1 MLISKKGIY
10 MANKKRYYKNRAPK
24 RNQEGANEQTAKYSE
39 TQLTLSLED
48 LGIGES
54 TCELLSKNRILTA
67 ADLVKRTE
75 KDMYKVQ
82 GLNKKILF
90 EVKDALRAKDMEL
103 RPDPQKQN
111 ANAEQKQNA
120 TDFGKQNEFGGEQ
133 KGKSDK
139 KKPQNDVQ
147 KRDENDK
154 ETRDKSAKSERADK
168 GEKTR
173 ASKFGL
179 SDRVGAKPQQN
190 KNQQSQKQNDKN
202 KQKNVEKLTEPLKPG
217 QWRKVLKGGKWG
229 YSNGFKIVIPTI
241 YDEIFA
247 FKEGLASVEIDEKCG
262 YIDEENN
269 IVIPLDYDTAM
280 SFSEG
285 LAMVCRGEKCGY
297 INKNNEVIIPFEYDA
312 GTPFENGEAKIKKD
326 GKWGTITVEGKI
338 TWI

>member
-1 MLISKKGIY
+1 

-24 RNQEGANEQTAKYSE
+24 RNQEGANEQIAKYSE
-39 TQLTLSLED
+39 AQLSLSLGD
-48 LGIGES
+48 LGLGES
-54 TCELLSKNRILTA
+54 TCELFLKNRIQTA

-90 EVKDALRAKDMEL
+90 EVKDALKAKDMEL
-103 RPDPQKQN
+103 RPEPQKQ
-111 ANAEQKQNA
+111 ASNAEQKQNV
-120 TDFGKQNEFGGEQ
+120 TDFGKQIEAGGEQ
-133 KGKSDK
+133 KSKFDK
-139 KKPQNDVQ
+139 KKTQNELQ
-147 KRDENDK
+147 KRGENDK
-154 ETRDKSAKSERADK
+154 ETNDKFAKQDKS
-168 GEKTR
+168 EKTR
-173 ASKFGL
+173 TSKFGL
-179 SDRVGAKPQQN
+179 SERANAKPQQN
-190 KNQQSQKQNDKN
+190 KNQQQKQNDKN
-202 KQKNVEKLTEPLKPG
+202 RQKPVEKLTEPLKPG

-229 YSNGFKIVIPTI
+229 YSDGFKIVIPTM

-269 IVIPLDYDTAM
+269 VVIPLDYDTAM

-297 INKNNEVIIPFEYDA
+297 IDKNNEVIVPFEYDA

-326 GKWGTITVEGKI
+326 GKWGTITQEGKI

>member
-1 MLISKKGIY
+1 
-10 MANKKRYYKNRAPK
+10 MANKKRYYKNRASK
-24 RNQEGANEQTAKYSE
+24 RNQEGANEQIAKYSE
-39 TQLTLSLED
+39 AQLTLSLQD

-54 TCELLSKNRILTA
+54 TCELLSKNRIQTA
-67 ADLVKRTE
+67 ADLVKRSE

-103 RPDPQKQN
+103 RPEPQKQT
-111 ANAEQKQNA
+111 AKAEQKQNA
-120 TDFGKQNEFGGEQ
+120 TDSNKQNEFDGEQ
-133 KGKSDK
+133 KSKSDK
-139 KKPQNDVQ
+139 KKPQNDSQ
-147 KRDENDK
+147 KRGENDK
-154 ETRDKSAKSERADK
+154 ESSDKSAKSERQDK

-179 SDRVGAKPQQN
+179 SDRASAKPQQN
-190 KNQQSQKQNDKN
+190 NRQPQKQNDKN
-202 KQKNVEKLTEPLKPG
+202 KQKPAEKLIEPLKPG

-229 YSNGFKIVIPTI
+229 YSNGFKIVIPTM

-269 IVIPLDYDTAM
+269 VVIPLDYDTAM

-297 INKNNEVIIPFEYDA
+297 INKNNEVVIPFEYDA